1 MTNLAQIKVPENIHS
16 NINETY
22 DFIDANL
29 PKNYARDVQNLL
41 PEDGKVSFDYIR
53 RVKLFRIKNAPIMI
67 ALYRVA
73 QWNLLQ
79 KQTN

>member
-1 MTNLAQIKVPENIHS
+1 MA
-16 NINETY
+16 
-22 DFIDANL
+22 DFVVCPHRGNCRGEG
-29 PKNYARDVQNLL
+29 NYACDVQNLL
-41 PEDGKVSFDYIR
+41 PEDGKVSLDYIR